1 MDFKLSPSY
10 PTHLLVPTSIS
21 DDMLEAVAAFR
32 SARRLPAVVWRHKRN
47 GAVLGRCSQPEV
59 GWLGWRSQEDE
70 TLLLSILN
78 SCFYDSANNPLRS
91 RHPTPSKEIP
101 SATTEEWNGDGS
113 LSISNGSSAN
123 IECGSL
129 KDLSEDSSCFTQGS
143 KKVCAKHYFFFI
155 VKKKTLWQFAI
166 LILQKMLI
174 VDARSY
180 ATAVA
185 NRARGGGCEFPQ
197 YYPQCDIEFMN
208 LANIHAV
215 RKSFLLLRALCQSAS
230 NNTATTDQSKY
241 EHFTNS
247 WVNIGKFFQLY
258 IAVGSHNWIPHD
270 GFITWQIYYAR
281 RGIRPSI

>member
-143 KKVCAKHYFFFI
+143 KKVCAKHYYFFFI
-155 VKKKTLWQFAI
+155 VKKNLMTICNFDFAENA
-166 LILQKMLI
+166 
-174 VDARSY
+174 DC
-180 ATAVA
+180 
-185 NRARGGGCEFPQ
+185 GC
-197 YYPQCDIEFMN
+197 
-208 LANIHAV
+208 
-215 RKSFLLLRALCQSAS
+215 S
-230 NNTATTDQSKY
+230 
-241 EHFTNS
+241 
-247 WVNIGKFFQLY
+247 
-258 IAVGSHNWIPHD
+258 
-270 GFITWQIYYAR
+270 
-281 RGIRPSI
+281 